1 MTPEADFMICISWML
16 VSYLAAAMVI
26 LASPDQPEQAIDT
39 ERSSLTVHSEKRGC
53 SPPPPTNTGSMRR
66 SQAEPIKIG
75 GGVVRVK
82 DELEISFRVYAASR

>member
-1 MTPEADFMICISWML
+1 MIRISWML

-26 LASPDQPEQAIDT
+26 LAGPDQPEQAIDT

-66 SQAEPIKIG
+66 SLAEPIKIG